1 MLVADCFQV
10 KLVGEG
16 NNIVIS
22 KTSFAILALAASLG
36 MAGCSQSHEIQEVPQ
51 EEVSAPA
58 YLIAEVLV
66 TNPEEYPAY
75 MEAVSPVIAE
85 YGGRYIVRAG
95 ENEVPEGRPL
105 EGRLVVIEFPDYAR
119 LLEFWNSEEYQAI
132 KPLRTDNANSRI
144 ILADGIAP

>member
-1 MLVADCFQV
+1 MLT
-10 KLVGEG
+10 
-16 NNIVIS
+16 
-22 KTSFAILALAASLG
+22 KTSLAILALAACLG
-36 MAGCSQSHEIQEVPQ
+36 MAGCSQSQESQQAPQ
-51 EEVSAPA
+51 AEASAPA

-66 TNPEEYPAY
+66 TNPEGYPAY
-75 MEAVSPVIAE
+75 MKAVTPVIAE

-119 LLEFWNSEEYQAI
+119 LLEFWNSEDYQAI